1 MECKIKEE
9 SKLTKE
15 HNDCIDFN
23 QTASVHDC
31 ASSEAPT
38 VVTPGI
44 NNRVTMKVP
53 IVLAERTVSTSLSA
67 NINFPHPVLEI
78 KDIKKRVKI
87 VQCSLVLEPAE
98 SLARSF
104 DPVDAHL
111 FIKGFV
117 RKNIQYA
124 SPTHLSSDDSCVS
137 SSLKSLTTDI
147 PFDCVVTIP
156 AGAFISPPQRPVLN
170 TRAEFDFFRSQRL
183 GHGFPEKDHLLS
195 SDLSQFHQS
204 STQFY
209 NEFPFCELIE
219 SRITE
224 WDEAVDRQPLH
235 GNAPFEEGYFNR
247 IVEKVFLQFT
257 IKILQNQQARVA
269 VNPTNPTTTGC

>member
-1 MECKIKEE
+1 
-9 SKLTKE
+9 
-15 HNDCIDFN
+15 
-23 QTASVHDC
+23 
-31 ASSEAPT
+31 
-38 VVTPGI
+38 
-44 NNRVTMKVP
+44 MKVP
-53 IVLAERTVSTSLSA
+53 ITLAERTVSTSLSA

-87 VQCSLVLEPAE
+87 VQCSLVLDTSYFSSEDPFA
-98 SLARSF
+98 
-104 DPVDAHL
+104 PVDGHL

-137 SSLKSLTTDI
+137 SSLKSLTTDM
-147 PFDCVVTIP
+147 PFECVVTIP
-156 AGAFISPPQRPVLN
+156 ANEFISPPQRPVLN
-170 TRAEFDFFRSQRL
+170 TRAEFDFFRSQKL

-195 SDLSQFHQS
+195 SDLSQFHQT

-209 NEFPFCELIE
+209 NEFPFCELIS

-235 GNAPFEEGYFNR
+235 GNAPFEEGYFHR
-247 IVEKVFLQFT
+247 IVEKIFLEFT
-257 IKILQNQQARVA
+257 IKVLQNQQARVT
-269 VNPTNPTTTGC
+269 VIQHNTDY

>member
-1 MECKIKEE
+1 MSNCN
-9 SKLTKE
+9 E

-23 QTASVHDC
+23 TTASVHEC
-31 ASSEAPT
+31 NSTRVTPL
-38 VVTPGI
+38 VTPGGTI
-44 NNRVTMKVP
+44 GGVPNQVIMKVP
-53 IVLAERTVSTSLSA
+53 VTLAERNVTTSLSA

-87 VQCSLVLEPAE
+87 VQSSLMLNPTTTPDTPFGPTA
-98 SLARSF
+98 
-104 DPVDAHL
+104 PVGHL

-147 PFDCVVTIP
+147 PFECVVSLA
-156 AGAFISPPQRPVLN
+156 AGDFISPPQLPALN
-170 TRAEFDFFRSQRL
+170 ARAEFDFFRAQNL
-183 GHGFPEKDHLLS
+183 GKGFPEKDQLLS
-195 SDLSQFHQS
+195 SDLSQFHQQ

-209 NEFPFCELIE
+209 NELPYCELIS

-224 WDEAVDRQPLH
+224 WDEAVDRKPLH
-235 GNAPFEEGYFNR
+235 GNAPFEEGYFHR
-247 IVEKVFLQFT
+247 IVEKIFLEFT
-257 IKILQNQQARVA
+257 IKVLQNQQVRVT
-269 VNPTNPTTTGC
+269 VNPSGL